1 MDFDP
6 EPQAGSS
13 KQIVRPLL
21 IAQHLALLVVANGTP
36 IIVEKILGTFLAFPV
51 DGGRVLAD
59 GRPVFGSS
67 KTVRGLVFSILATTG
82 LAPLIGLDWKI
93 GTLVALMAMSG
104 DLISSFVKRR
114 MGLAPS
120 DRATGLDQ
128 IPESVLPL
136 LACTVF
142 LPLTP
147 LDVVSIAL
155 IFFVGELVLSRLLF
169 KLHIRKRPY

>member
-1 MDFDP
+1 MHL
-6 EPQAGSS
+6 
-13 KQIVRPLL
+13 LL
-21 IAQHLALLVVANGTP
+21 IAQLLALLVIANGTP
-36 IIVEKILGTFLAFPV
+36 IIVEKIFGTSLAFPI
-51 DGGRVLAD
+51 DGGRALAD
-59 GRPVFGSS
+59 GRPIFGSS
-67 KTVRGLVFSILATTG
+67 KTVRGLVLSLLATTVV
-82 LAPLIGLDWKI
+82 APLIGLNWKI
-93 GTLVALMAMSG
+93 GALVALMAMTG

-136 LACTVF
+136 LACIIF

-147 LDVVSIAL
+147 LDGIAIAL
-155 IFFVGELVLSRLLF
+155 LFFVGGLVLSRLLF

>member
-1 MDFDP
+1 
-6 EPQAGSS
+6 
-13 KQIVRPLL
+13 V
-21 IAQHLALLVVANGTP
+21 IAQLLALLVIANGTP
-36 IIVEKILGTFLAFPV
+36 IIVEKILGTSLAFPI
-51 DGGRVLAD
+51 DGGRALAD
-59 GRPVFGSS
+59 GRPIFGSS
-67 KTVRGLVFSILATTG
+67 KTVRGLVLSLVATTFV
-82 LAPLIGLDWKI
+82 APLIGLNWKI

-136 LACTVF
+136 LACTMF
-142 LPLTP
+142 LPLAP
-147 LDVVSIAL
+147 LDVIAIAL